1 MTDGHLSCHKIKI
14 LYIFAE
20 RLLHSQ
26 GRELR
31 RALFTL
37 KQILQSDKDLV
48 HEFVANKGL
57 DCLMQ
62 VGNMADHNYLDY
74 ILRALGQVIYLF

>member
-1 MTDGHLSCHKIKI
+1 MQREAKKIY
-14 LYIFAE
+14 LAE
-20 RLLHSQ
+20 KLLHAE

-37 KQILQSDKDLV
+37 KQILQQDKDLV

-62 VGNMADHNYLDY
+62 VADTADHNYLDY
-74 ILRALGQVIYLF
+74 ILRALGQVRLKYSIIIT